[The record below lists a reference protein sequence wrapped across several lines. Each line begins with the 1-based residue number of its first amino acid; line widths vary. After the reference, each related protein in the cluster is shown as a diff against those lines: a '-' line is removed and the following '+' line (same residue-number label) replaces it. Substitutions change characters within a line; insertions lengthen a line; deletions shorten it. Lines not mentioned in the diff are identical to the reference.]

1 MSAFLLQN
9 GHLSSMATGPRV
21 DSTSLPRSGSSGV
34 SQRPRQSKCAV
45 CAASRVSPPAV
56 GAKYGRPRLTLIVC
70 YGAHHA
76 YVITEK
82 TREKDVDGDY
92 TMDSIERPVNILEC
106 PRLMQPLHLVD
117 TNGRR
122 RRDFLTSPFMRSD
135 RSFEPRPQH
144 EPAQHTKSSHHRLH
158 VPHHLLHACIG

>member
-1 MSAFLLQN
+1 M
-9 GHLSSMATGPRV
+9 RR
-21 DSTSLPRSGSSGV
+21 LP
-34 SQRPRQSKCAV
+34 
-45 CAASRVSPPAV
+45 AASCVSPPAV

-82 TREKDVDGDY
+82 TREKDVDGNY
-92 TMDSIERPVNILEC
+92 TMYSIERPVNILEW